1 MARPTRSAAATT
13 SHFRS
18 RMCTPG
24 PRLTERW
31 LAGPGCGNWSRRQAA
46 AAEHLAQVLAGVA
59 ALRLRDLLR
68 RAGGDDLAALVAALG
83 AHVDDPVGALDDV
96 EIVPDDQHRAAPV
109 DQPR

>member
-24 PRLTERW
+24 PRLIERW
-31 LAGPGCGNWSRRQAA
+31 LAGPGCGDWSRRQAA

-59 ALRLRDLLR
+59 ALRLPDLLR
-68 RAGGDDLAALVAALG
+68 RAGGDHLPPFAAALG
-83 AHVDDPVGALDDV
+83 AHVHNPAAALQSHAV
-96 EIVPDDQHRAAPV
+96 V
-109 DQPR
+109 